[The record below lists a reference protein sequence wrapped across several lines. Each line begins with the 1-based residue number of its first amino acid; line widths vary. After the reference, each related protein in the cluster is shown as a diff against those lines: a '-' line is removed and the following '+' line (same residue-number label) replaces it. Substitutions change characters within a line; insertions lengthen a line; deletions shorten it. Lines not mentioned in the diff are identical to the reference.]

1 MDRKGYLQHFMYYHY
16 KDRLRLLSILYFYL
30 ADILCLQYVNLNPSF
45 VNNHQCVANREIMNG
60 GANKL
65 PLGTLQQ
72 NKHKDNHQ
80 MKENGSQKNF
90 FSTIMYAYALILQP
104 LCLFLKMHSTS
115 CLFYQTDE
123 SYHSSI
129 LNFLSWGSSLLS
141 NCFKMVIK

>member
-1 MDRKGYLQHFMYYHY
+1 
-16 KDRLRLLSILYFYL
+16 
-30 ADILCLQYVNLNPSF
+30 
-45 VNNHQCVANREIMNG
+45 MNG

-104 LCLFLKMHSTS
+104 LCLFLKMHST
-115 CLFYQTDE
+115 E
-123 SYHSSI
+123 AASSTKQM
-129 LNFLSWGSSLLS
+129 SLIT
-141 NCFKMVIK
+141 VY